1 MNPNKIYTRAMPVLS
16 ADQDKNNAMILHGY
30 AARYNVAA
38 NLGTFYETIKVGAFD
53 AANFD
58 DVRFLV
64 NHTGIPLARSTNG
77 SLRLRVTREGLRYTA
92 TLPDTPD
99 ARELYQAVKDGRLT
113 HSSFAF
119 TIEEEEWVPSRKT
132 RIIHKVG
139 AVVDVSAVSYPAYL
153 ETSVEVQPQLVN
165 DAQALGVQ

>member
-1 MNPNKIYTRAMPVLS
+1 MSNGKIYTRAVPVLT
-16 ADQDKNNAMILHGY
+16 ADHDKSDAMILHGY
-30 AARYNVAA
+30 AARYNVFA
-38 NLGTFYETIKVGAFD
+38 NLGAFNETIKPGAFD

-77 SLRLRVTREGLRYTA
+77 TLQIRITREGLRYTA
-92 TLPDTPD
+92 TLPDTND

-119 TIEEEEWVPSRKT
+119 TIAEEEWVPSRRLRVIT
-132 RIIHKVG
+132 RINQLL
-139 AVVDVSAVSYPAYL
+139 DVSAVTYPAY
-153 ETSVEVQPQLVN
+153 
-165 DAQALGVQ
+165 DATTVTAGPELANNVAGA